1 MLNALALT
9 RQSDIVAYIAVG
21 LLALSNGYVATN
33 SMMLGP
39 QQVPMPSNDYRQ
51 SLPHNQPC
59 PHHQV
64 GTAQQEH
71 AGNIMAFMLLI
82 GLTIGSIIGEIF
94 PFIVT
99 PDRGDVSDT

>member
-9 RQSDIVAYIAVG
+9 RQSDIMAYIAVG

-71 AGNIMAFMLLI
+71 AGNIMAFLLLF
-82 GLTIGSIIGEIF
+82 GLTIGAIIGEIF
-94 PFIVT
+94 PFILS
-99 PDRGDVSDT
+99 PDHADV